1 MRLYVT
7 GGTGFV
13 GSNIVKVAVEQ
24 YGATVFTTAHRWRP
38 ATPVPYRYGSVDVAD
53 RRQVL
58 DSVRAFRPDA
68 IIHAA
73 ILNDFNL
80 MYRDRARSWRANVDS
95 TRHLTEAANEAG
107 AKMILVSSDWVFD
120 GAQSDSDERTPP
132 NPLNLY
138 GVHKVVGETVVLA
151 GARDGAVARISGVS
165 GVHWTRPETPL
176 TQNVGF
182 GNLIAAVVDALTAG
196 RPFAV
201 WHGAINMRATLS
213 LASESAR
220 MLMRII
226 ERGARGTF
234 HCCSGAS
241 LSRMEA
247 AQAAARAFDLD
258 AGLIRNGPP
267 DWSATAGATV
277 PHDTTM
283 SAAATAERLDYRL
296 PSTEELLRTYRRE
309 RETGTLTTLS

>member
-13 GSNIVKVAVEQ
+13 GSNIVKVAVEH
-24 YGATVFTTAHRWRP
+24 YDATVFTTVHRWRP
-38 ATPVPYRYGSVDVAD
+38 DAAVPYRHGSVDVTD
-53 RRQVL
+53 REQVL
-58 DSVRAFRPDA
+58 DSVRAFGPDA

-80 MYRDRARSWRANVDS
+80 MYRDPAQSWRANVDS
-95 TRHLTEAANEAG
+95 TRYLTQAANQVG

-120 GAQSDSDERTPP
+120 GTRSDSDERTPP

-138 GVHKVVGETVVLA
+138 GVHKVVGETVVLEA
-151 GARDGAVARISGVS
+151 ARDGAVARISGVS
-165 GVHWTRPETPL
+165 GVHWTRPDTPL

-182 GNLIAAVVDALTAG
+182 GNLITAVVDALAAG
-196 RPFAV
+196 RPFAL

-213 LASESAR
+213 LASESAK
-220 MLMRII
+220 MMMRII

-267 DWSATAGATV
+267 DWSATAGATI

-296 PSTEELLRTYRRE
+296 PAAAELLLACRRE
-309 RETGTLTTLS
+309 RETGTVSAP

>member
-13 GSNIVKVAVEQ
+13 GSNIVKVAVEH
-24 YGATVFTTAHRWRP
+24 YDATVFTTVHRWRP
-38 ATPVPYRYGSVDVAD
+38 DAAVPYRHGSVDVTD
-53 RRQVL
+53 REQVL
-58 DSVRAFRPDA
+58 DSVRAFGPDA

-80 MYRDRARSWRANVDS
+80 MYRDPAQSWRANVDS
-95 TRHLTEAANEAG
+95 TRYLTQAANQVG

-120 GAQSDSDERTPP
+120 GTRSDSDERTPP

-138 GVHKVVGETVVLA
+138 GVHKVVGETVVLEA
-151 GARDGAVARISGVS
+151 ARDGAVARISGVS
-165 GVHWTRPETPL
+165 GVHWTRPDTPL

-182 GNLIAAVVDALTAG
+182 GNLITAVVDALAAG
-196 RPFAV
+196 RPFAL

-213 LASESAR
+213 LASESAK
-220 MLMRII
+220 MMMRII

-267 DWSATAGATV
+267 DWSATAGATI

-296 PSTEELLRTYRRE
+296 PAAEELLLTSRRE
-309 RETGTLTTLS
+309 RETGTVSAP

>member
-13 GSNIVKVAVEQ
+13 GSNIVKVAVEH
-24 YGATVFTTAHRWRP
+24 YGATVFTTVHRWRP
-38 ATPVPYRYGSVDVAD
+38 DAAVPYRHGSVDVTD
-53 RRQVL
+53 REQVL
-58 DSVRAFRPDA
+58 DSVRAFGPDA
-68 IIHAA
+68 IIHVA

-80 MYRDRARSWRANVDS
+80 MYRDPAQSWRANVDS
-95 TRHLTEAANEAG
+95 TRYLTQAANQVG

-120 GAQSDSDERTPP
+120 GTRSDSDERTPP

-138 GVHKVVGETVVLA
+138 GVHKVVGETVVLEA
-151 GARDGAVARISGVS
+151 ARDGAVARISGVS
-165 GVHWTRPETPL
+165 GVHWTRPDTPL

-182 GNLIAAVVDALTAG
+182 GNLITAVVDALAAG
-196 RPFAV
+196 RPFV
-201 WHGAINMRATLS
+201 LWHGAINMRATLS
-213 LASESAR
+213 LASESAK
-220 MLMRII
+220 MMMRII

-267 DWSATAGATV
+267 DWSATAGATI

-296 PSTEELLRTYRRE
+296 PAAAELLLACRRE
-309 RETGTLTTLS
+309 RETGTVSAP

>member
-13 GSNIVKVAVEQ
+13 GSNIVKVAVEH
-24 YGATVFTTAHRWRP
+24 YDATVFTTVHRWRP
-38 ATPVPYRYGSVDVAD
+38 DAAVPYRHGSVDVTD
-53 RRQVL
+53 REQVL
-58 DSVRAFRPDA
+58 DSVRAFGPDA

-80 MYRDRARSWRANVDS
+80 MYRDPAQSWRANVDS
-95 TRHLTEAANEAG
+95 TRYLTQAANQVG

-120 GAQSDSDERTPP
+120 GTRSDSDERTPP

-138 GVHKVVGETVVLA
+138 GVHKVVGETVVLEA
-151 GARDGAVARISGVS
+151 ARDGAVARISGVS
-165 GVHWTRPETPL
+165 GVHWTRPDTPL

-182 GNLIAAVVDALTAG
+182 GNLITAVVDALAAG
-196 RPFAV
+196 RPFV
-201 WHGAINMRATLS
+201 LWHGAINMRATLS
-213 LASESAR
+213 LASESAK
-220 MLMRII
+220 MMMRII

-267 DWSATAGATV
+267 DWSATAGATI

-296 PSTEELLRTYRRE
+296 PAAAELLLACRRE
-309 RETGTLTTLS
+309 RETGTVSAP

>member
-13 GSNIVKVAVEQ
+13 GSNIVKVAVEH
-24 YGATVFTTAHRWRP
+24 YGATVFTTVHRWRP
-38 ATPVPYRYGSVDVAD
+38 DAAVPYRHGSVDVTD
-53 RRQVL
+53 REQVL
-58 DSVRAFRPDA
+58 DSVRAFGPDA

-80 MYRDRARSWRANVDS
+80 MYRDPARSWRANVAS
-95 TRHLTEAANEAG
+95 TRYLTQAANQVG

-120 GAQSDSDERTPP
+120 GTRSDSDERTPP

-138 GVHKVVGETVVLA
+138 GVHKVVGETVVLEA
-151 GARDGAVARISGVS
+151 ARDGAVARISGVS
-165 GVHWTRPETPL
+165 GVHWTRPDTPL

-182 GNLIAAVVDALTAG
+182 GNLITAVVDALAAG
-196 RPFAV
+196 RPFV
-201 WHGAINMRATLS
+201 LWHGAINMRATLS
-213 LASESAR
+213 LASESAK
-220 MLMRII
+220 MMMRII

-267 DWSATAGATV
+267 DWSATAGATI

-296 PSTEELLRTYRRE
+296 PAAAELLLACRRE
-309 RETGTLTTLS
+309 RETGTVSAP

>member
-13 GSNIVKVAVEQ
+13 GSNIVKVAVEH
-24 YGATVFTTAHRWRP
+24 YDATVFTTVHRWRP
-38 ATPVPYRYGSVDVAD
+38 DAVVPYRHGSVDVTD
-53 RRQVL
+53 REQVL
-58 DSVRAFRPDA
+58 DSVRAFGPDA

-80 MYRDRARSWRANVDS
+80 MYRDPAQSWRANVDS
-95 TRHLTEAANEAG
+95 TRYLTQAANQVG

-120 GAQSDSDERTPP
+120 GTRSDSDERTPP

-138 GVHKVVGETVVLA
+138 GVHKVVGETVVLEA
-151 GARDGAVARISGVS
+151 ARDGAVARISGVS
-165 GVHWTRPETPL
+165 GVHWTRPDTPL

-182 GNLIAAVVDALTAG
+182 GNLITAVVDALAAG
-196 RPFAV
+196 RPFAL

-213 LASESAR
+213 LASESAK
-220 MLMRII
+220 MMMRII

-267 DWSATAGATV
+267 DWSATAGATI

-296 PSTEELLRTYRRE
+296 PAAAELLLACRRE
-309 RETGTLTTLS
+309 RETGTVSAP

>member
-13 GSNIVKVAVEQ
+13 GSNIVKVAVEH
-24 YGATVFTTAHRWRP
+24 YGAAVFTTVHRWRP
-38 ATPVPYRYGSVDVAD
+38 DAAVPYRHGSVDVTD
-53 RRQVL
+53 REQVL
-58 DSVRAFRPDA
+58 DSVRAFGPDA

-73 ILNDFNL
+73 ILNDFNR
-80 MYRDRARSWRANVDS
+80 MYRDPARSWRANVVS
-95 TRHLTEAANEAG
+95 TRYLTEAANQVG

-120 GAQSDSDERTPP
+120 GTRSDSDERTPP

-138 GVHKVVGETVVLA
+138 GVHKVVGETVVLEA
-151 GARDGAVARISGVS
+151 ARDGAVARISGVS
-165 GVHWTRPETPL
+165 GVHWTRPDTPL

-182 GNLIAAVVDALTAG
+182 GNLITAVVDALAAG
-196 RPFAV
+196 RPFV
-201 WHGAINMRATLS
+201 LWHGAINMRATLS
-213 LASESAR
+213 LASESAK
-220 MLMRII
+220 MIMRII

-247 AQAAARAFDLD
+247 ARAAARAFDLD

-267 DWSATAGATV
+267 DWSATAGATI

-283 SAAATAERLDYRL
+283 SAAATAERLDYPL
-296 PSTEELLRTYRRE
+296 PAAAELLLACRRE
-309 RETGTLTTLS
+309 RETGTVSAP

>member
-13 GSNIVKVAVEQ
+13 GSNIVKVAVEH
-24 YGATVFTTAHRWRP
+24 YGAAVFTTVHRWRP
-38 ATPVPYRYGSVDVAD
+38 DAAVPYRHGSVDVTD
-53 RRQVL
+53 REQVL
-58 DSVRAFRPDA
+58 DSVRAFGPDA

-73 ILNDFNL
+73 ILNDFNR
-80 MYRDRARSWRANVDS
+80 MYRDPARSWRANVDS
-95 TRHLTEAANEAG
+95 TRYLTEAANQVG

-120 GAQSDSDERTPP
+120 GTRSDSDERTPP

-138 GVHKVVGETVVLA
+138 GVHKVVGETVVLEA
-151 GARDGAVARISGVS
+151 ARDGAVARISGVS
-165 GVHWTRPETPL
+165 GVHWTRPDTPL

-182 GNLIAAVVDALTAG
+182 GNLITAVVDALAAG
-196 RPFAV
+196 RPFV
-201 WHGAINMRATLS
+201 LWHGAINMRATLS
-213 LASESAR
+213 LASESAK
-220 MLMRII
+220 MIMRII

-247 AQAAARAFDLD
+247 ARAAARAFDLD

-267 DWSATAGATV
+267 DWSATAGATI
-277 PHDTTM
+277 PRDTTM
-283 SAAATAERLDYRL
+283 SAAATAERLDYPL
-296 PSTEELLRTYRRE
+296 PAAAELLLACRRE
-309 RETGTLTTLS
+309 RETGTVSAP

>member
-1 MRLYVT
+1 M
-7 GGTGFV
+7 
-13 GSNIVKVAVEQ
+13 
-24 YGATVFTTAHRWRP
+24 
-38 ATPVPYRYGSVDVAD
+38 DD
-53 RRQVL
+53 R
-58 DSVRAFRPDA
+58 VRAAHPD
-68 IIHAA
+68 
-73 ILNDFNL
+73 
-80 MYRDRARSWRANVDS
+80 
-95 TRHLTEAANEAG
+95 
-107 AKMILVSSDWVFD
+107 
-120 GAQSDSDERTPP
+120 
-132 NPLNLY
+132 
-138 GVHKVVGETVVLA
+138 
-151 GARDGAVARISGVS
+151 
-165 GVHWTRPETPL
+165 TPL

-182 GNLIAAVVDALTAG
+182 GNLITAAVDALAAG
-196 RPFAV
+196 QPFIV

-220 MLMRII
+220 MMMRII

-283 SAAATAERLDYRL
+283 AAAATADRLDYRL
-296 PSTEELLRTYRRE
+296 PAAEDLLLTCRRE
-309 RETGTLTTLS
+309 RETGTLSSTP

>member
-13 GSNIVKVAVEQ
+13 GSNIVKVAVEH
-24 YGATVFTTAHRWRP
+24 YDATVFTTVHRWRP
-38 ATPVPYRYGSVDVAD
+38 DAAVPYRHGSVDVTD
-53 RRQVL
+53 REQVL
-58 DSVRAFRPDA
+58 DSVRAFGPDA

-80 MYRDRARSWRANVDS
+80 MYRDPAQSWRANVDS
-95 TRHLTEAANEAG
+95 TRYLTQAANQVG

-120 GAQSDSDERTPP
+120 GTRSDSDERTPP

-138 GVHKVVGETVVLA
+138 GVHKVVGETVVLEA
-151 GARDGAVARISGVS
+151 ARDGAVARISGVS
-165 GVHWTRPETPL
+165 GVHWTRPDTSL

-182 GNLIAAVVDALTAG
+182 GNLITAVVDALAAG
-196 RPFAV
+196 RPFAL

-213 LASESAR
+213 LASESAK
-220 MLMRII
+220 MMMRII

-267 DWSATAGATV
+267 DWSATAGATI

-296 PSTEELLRTYRRE
+296 PAAAELLLACRRE
-309 RETGTLTTLS
+309 RETGTVSAP

>member
-13 GSNIVKVAVEQ
+13 GSNIVKVAVEH
-24 YGATVFTTAHRWRP
+24 YGATVFTTVHRWRP
-38 ATPVPYRYGSVDVAD
+38 DAAVPYRHGSVDVTD
-53 RRQVL
+53 REQVL
-58 DSVRAFRPDA
+58 DSVRAFGPDA

-80 MYRDRARSWRANVDS
+80 MYRDPAQSWRANVDS
-95 TRHLTEAANEAG
+95 TRYLTQAANQVG

-120 GAQSDSDERTPP
+120 GTRSDSDERTPP

-138 GVHKVVGETVVLA
+138 GVHKVVGETVVLEA
-151 GARDGAVARISGVS
+151 ARDGAVARISGVS
-165 GVHWTRPETPL
+165 GVHWTRPDTPL

-182 GNLIAAVVDALTAG
+182 GNLITAVVDALAAG
-196 RPFAV
+196 RPFAL

-213 LASESAR
+213 LASESAK
-220 MLMRII
+220 MMMRII

-267 DWSATAGATV
+267 DWSATAGATI

-296 PSTEELLRTYRRE
+296 PAAAELLLACRRE
-309 RETGTLTTLS
+309 RETGTVSAP